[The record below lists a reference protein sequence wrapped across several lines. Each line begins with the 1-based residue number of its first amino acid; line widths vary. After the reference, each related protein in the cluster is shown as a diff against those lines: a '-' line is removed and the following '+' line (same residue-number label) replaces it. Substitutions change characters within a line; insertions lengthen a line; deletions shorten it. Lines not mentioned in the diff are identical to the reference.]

1 MKTQWMIY
9 GANGYTGEL
18 IARKAVAEGQTP
30 VIAGRNRAKVEALA
44 NELGLEYR
52 IFGLDGSAQ
61 ISAHINDMSLVL
73 HCAGPFSV
81 TAEPMML
88 GCIAAQ
94 CHYLDI
100 TGEIQV
106 FELAQSLNDKAT
118 QAGVVLCPGVGFDVV
133 PTDCVALKLKEL
145 MPDATHLSLGFD
157 SAAGFSPGTAK
168 TTLEG
173 MADGGKVRL
182 DGKISTVKLAY
193 KVERINFGNGLR
205 DSMTIPWGDVATAY
219 YTTGIA
225 NIETFIPAPKAMVRG
240 AKLANWFKPLLG
252 MQSVQGFLKSQIDKK
267 VKGPSESERKRLST
281 YVWGKAINAKGQ
293 SQTVRIKTAHP
304 YELTIETAFAI
315 ASGVASRSDV
325 AGAITPAKLMGSG
338 YIETMPGSGRFSL
351 DGE

>member
-18 IARKAVAEGQTP
+18 IARKAVSEGQKP
-30 VIAGRNRAKVEALA
+30 VIAGRSKAKVEALA
-44 NELGLEYR
+44 KELGLEYR
-52 IFGLDGSAQ
+52 VFGLDGTAQ
-61 ISAHINDMSLVL
+61 IAEQIKDMSLVL
-73 HCAGPFSV
+73 HCAGPFSK

-94 CHYLDI
+94 SHYLDI

-145 MPDATHLSLGFD
+145 MPEATHLSLGFD

-168 TTLEG
+168 TTVEG

-182 DGKISTVKLAY
+182 DGKIATVKLAY
-193 KVERINFGNGLR
+193 KVQRIDFGNGTKNA
-205 DSMTIPWGDVATAY
+205 MTIPWGDVATAY
-219 YTTGIA
+219 HTTGIP

-252 MQSVQGFLKSQIDKK
+252 LQAVQNFLKAQIDKK
-267 VKGPSESERKRLST
+267 VKGPTESERKRLST
-281 YVWGKAINAKGQ
+281 YVWGQASNAKGE

-315 ASGVASRSDV
+315 ASSLATRSGVS
-325 AGAITPAKLMGSG
+325 GATTPAKLMGSG
-338 YIETMPGSGRFSL
+338 YIETMPGSGKFVVGS
-351 DGE
+351 